1 MNKFDDLYFK
11 KAAWLCEASED
22 DDDEDK
28 VEEDETETDD
38 TAEDADVEAVE
49 EIECPD
55 CDGTG
60 EDEDG
65 EECETC
71 GGTGVIA
78 PEESEEDI
86 VADAE
91 DAISDAEDDDDD
103 DAEADPDAEPDPDE
117 EYELD
122 LADPVCPCCG
132 AHLNVISDAETDTEE
147 PATEEDVP
155 TTEVDGFEVV
165 DPSIMGPETNIYY
178 SDEDAEPV
186 EYSEDGEDDDDDVDE
201 STKVKENE
209 EQINEGLFG
218 NKFGRT
224 KHDLNEALVAEL
236 KDVPAGDRKKI
247 IYVLNDNGFEDRV
260 KEYGFKA
267 DDDLGE
273 FWFGVA
279 QVLGFVP
286 SHCEDL
292 GNGIVKIN
300 GKKCKSALD
309 AYKTIVFTSEVEG
322 ANEVDE
328 STKVNEGLFDRNK
341 TGNDLNPE
349 FVKDF
354 TNVAVDDR
362 KKIISILLESGIS
375 ERELKEAGFQEDE
388 DLGDFWNDVAYC
400 LGFQVTNGCEV
411 KNGVLVISGRKCKT
425 ALDAYKTIVHTCQVR
440 DIAES
445 TQVNECG
452 AGCCGGKKKK
462 DKKKKKK
469 DIDEVYDIVKEL
481 QLKTLIDESEADVT
495 FIYDESVDNIVDSEV
510 YSDLCEALDTLDE
523 IDYEVDDQDPSC
535 LAVWE
540 K

>member
-91 DAISDAEDDDDD
+91 DAISDAEDDDDVQ
-103 DAEADPDAEPDPDE
+103 PDPDE

-132 AHLNVISDAETDTEE
+132 AHLNVISDTETDAEE
-147 PATEEDVP
+147 TDTEEDVP
-155 TTEVDGFEVV
+155 TTEVDGFEVA

-201 STKVKENE
+201 ST
-209 EQINEGLFG
+209 Q
-218 NKFGRT
+218 
-224 KHDLNEALVAEL
+224 
-236 KDVPAGDRKKI
+236 
-247 IYVLNDNGFEDRV
+247 
-260 KEYGFKA
+260 
-267 DDDLGE
+267 
-273 FWFGVA
+273 
-279 QVLGFVP
+279 
-286 SHCEDL
+286 
-292 GNGIVKIN
+292 
-300 GKKCKSALD
+300 
-309 AYKTIVFTSEVEG
+309 
-322 ANEVDE
+322 
-328 STKVNEGLFDRNK
+328 VNEGLFNRNK

-354 TNVAVDDR
+354 TNVAVDDK

-445 TQVNECG
+445 TQVNEAKKILKNVG
-452 AGCCGGKKKK
+452 MSLEDKIENMALEYLYEVGDDFDSMLYSQIESSIIDGDMIDDFNYEFKDGNYPKGKKLKEWIT
-462 DKKKKKK
+462 DWVNAQ
-469 DIDEVYDIVKEL
+469 IDNCIDNYD
-481 QLKTLIDESEADVT
+481 TDEE
-495 FIYDESVDNIVDSEV
+495 
-510 YSDLCEALDTLDE
+510 
-523 IDYEVDDQDPSC
+523 
-535 LAVWE
+535 
-540 K
+540 

>member
-11 KAAWLCEASED
+11 KAAWLCEASEE

-91 DAISDAEDDDDD
+91 DAVADAEDDVDGDEDDVD
-103 DAEADPDAEPDPDE
+103 PEADPDE

-132 AHLNVISDAETDTEE
+132 AHLNVISDTETDAEEE
-147 PATEEDVP
+147 PTTEEDVP
-155 TTEVDGFEVV
+155 TTEVDGFEVA

-186 EYSEDGEDDDDDVDE
+186 EYEEEDEDDDDDVDE
-201 STKVKENE
+201 STK
-209 EQINEGLFG
+209 
-218 NKFGRT
+218 
-224 KHDLNEALVAEL
+224 
-236 KDVPAGDRKKI
+236 
-247 IYVLNDNGFEDRV
+247 
-260 KEYGFKA
+260 
-267 DDDLGE
+267 
-273 FWFGVA
+273 
-279 QVLGFVP
+279 
-286 SHCEDL
+286 
-292 GNGIVKIN
+292 
-300 GKKCKSALD
+300 
-309 AYKTIVFTSEVEG
+309 
-322 ANEVDE
+322 
-328 STKVNEGLFDRNK
+328 
-341 TGNDLNPE
+341 
-349 FVKDF
+349 
-354 TNVAVDDR
+354 
-362 KKIISILLESGIS
+362 
-375 ERELKEAGFQEDE
+375 
-388 DLGDFWNDVAYC
+388 
-400 LGFQVTNGCEV
+400 
-411 KNGVLVISGRKCKT
+411 
-425 ALDAYKTIVHTCQVR
+425 
-440 DIAES
+440 
-445 TQVNECG
+445 VNECG

-469 DIDEVYDIVKEL
+469 DIDEVFDIVKEL

-535 LAVWE
+535 LSVWE

>member
-103 DAEADPDAEPDPDE
+103 AEADPDAEPDPDE

-132 AHLNVISDAETDTEE
+132 AHLNVISDTETEE
-147 PATEEDVP
+147 PDTEEDVP
-155 TTEVDGFEVV
+155 TTEVDGFEVA

-186 EYSEDGEDDDDDVDE
+186 EYEEDEEVDDDVD
-201 STKVKENE
+201 
-209 EQINEGLFG
+209 
-218 NKFGRT
+218 
-224 KHDLNEALVAEL
+224 
-236 KDVPAGDRKKI
+236 
-247 IYVLNDNGFEDRV
+247 
-260 KEYGFKA
+260 
-267 DDDLGE
+267 
-273 FWFGVA
+273 
-279 QVLGFVP
+279 
-286 SHCEDL
+286 
-292 GNGIVKIN
+292 
-300 GKKCKSALD
+300 
-309 AYKTIVFTSEVEG
+309 
-322 ANEVDE
+322 
-328 STKVNEGLFDRNK
+328 
-341 TGNDLNPE
+341 
-349 FVKDF
+349 
-354 TNVAVDDR
+354 
-362 KKIISILLESGIS
+362 
-375 ERELKEAGFQEDE
+375 
-388 DLGDFWNDVAYC
+388 
-400 LGFQVTNGCEV
+400 
-411 KNGVLVISGRKCKT
+411 
-425 ALDAYKTIVHTCQVR
+425 
-440 DIAES
+440 ES

-452 AGCCGGKKKK
+452 AGCCGGKKK

-495 FIYDESVDNIVDSEV
+495 FIYDESVDNIVDSKA

>member
-91 DAISDAEDDDDD
+91 DAISDAEDDDDV
-103 DAEADPDAEPDPDE
+103 EADQDAEPDPDE

-155 TTEVDGFEVV
+155 TTEVDGFEVA

-186 EYSEDGEDDDDDVDE
+186 EYSEDGEDDDDD
-201 STKVKENE
+201 
-209 EQINEGLFG
+209 
-218 NKFGRT
+218 
-224 KHDLNEALVAEL
+224 
-236 KDVPAGDRKKI
+236 
-247 IYVLNDNGFEDRV
+247 
-260 KEYGFKA
+260 
-267 DDDLGE
+267 
-273 FWFGVA
+273 
-279 QVLGFVP
+279 
-286 SHCEDL
+286 
-292 GNGIVKIN
+292 
-300 GKKCKSALD
+300 
-309 AYKTIVFTSEVEG
+309 
-322 ANEVDE
+322 VDE

-425 ALDAYKTIVHTCQVR
+425 ALDAYKTIVHTCHVR

-462 DKKKKKK
+462 DKKKKK
-469 DIDEVYDIVKEL
+469 DIDEVYDIVNEL

-495 FIYDESVDNIVDSEV
+495 FIYDESVDNIVDSEA

>member
-91 DAISDAEDDDDD
+91 DAISDAEDDDDV
-103 DAEADPDAEPDPDE
+103 EADPDAEPDPDE

-132 AHLNVISDAETDTEE
+132 AHLNVISDTETEE

-155 TTEVDGFEVV
+155 TTEVDGFEVA

-186 EYSEDGEDDDDDVDE
+186 EYEEDGEEDDDDVDE
-201 STKVKENE
+201 ST
-209 EQINEGLFG
+209 Q
-218 NKFGRT
+218 
-224 KHDLNEALVAEL
+224 
-236 KDVPAGDRKKI
+236 
-247 IYVLNDNGFEDRV
+247 
-260 KEYGFKA
+260 
-267 DDDLGE
+267 
-273 FWFGVA
+273 
-279 QVLGFVP
+279 
-286 SHCEDL
+286 
-292 GNGIVKIN
+292 
-300 GKKCKSALD
+300 
-309 AYKTIVFTSEVEG
+309 
-322 ANEVDE
+322 
-328 STKVNEGLFDRNK
+328 VNEGLFDRNK

-452 AGCCGGKKKK
+452 AGCCGGKKK
-462 DKKKKKK
+462 DKKKKK

>member
-103 DAEADPDAEPDPDE
+103 VEADQDAEPDPDE

-132 AHLNVISDAETDTEE
+132 AHLNVISDTETDAEE

-155 TTEVDGFEVV
+155 TTEVDGFEVA

-186 EYSEDGEDDDDDVDE
+186 EYSEEDGEDDDDD
-201 STKVKENE
+201 
-209 EQINEGLFG
+209 
-218 NKFGRT
+218 
-224 KHDLNEALVAEL
+224 
-236 KDVPAGDRKKI
+236 
-247 IYVLNDNGFEDRV
+247 
-260 KEYGFKA
+260 
-267 DDDLGE
+267 DDD
-273 FWFGVA
+273 
-279 QVLGFVP
+279 
-286 SHCEDL
+286 
-292 GNGIVKIN
+292 
-300 GKKCKSALD
+300 
-309 AYKTIVFTSEVEG
+309 
-322 ANEVDE
+322 VDE

-462 DKKKKKK
+462 DKKKKK
-469 DIDEVYDIVKEL
+469 DIDEVYDIVNEL

>member
-103 DAEADPDAEPDPDE
+103 VEADPDAEPDPDE

-132 AHLNVISDAETDTEE
+132 AHLNVISDTETDAEE
-147 PATEEDVP
+147 TAADEDVP
-155 TTEVDGFEVV
+155 TTEVDGFEVA

-178 SDEDAEPV
+178 SDEDTEPV
-186 EYSEDGEDDDDDVDE
+186 EYSEDGEDIDDDD
-201 STKVKENE
+201 
-209 EQINEGLFG
+209 
-218 NKFGRT
+218 
-224 KHDLNEALVAEL
+224 
-236 KDVPAGDRKKI
+236 
-247 IYVLNDNGFEDRV
+247 
-260 KEYGFKA
+260 
-267 DDDLGE
+267 DD
-273 FWFGVA
+273 
-279 QVLGFVP
+279 
-286 SHCEDL
+286 
-292 GNGIVKIN
+292 
-300 GKKCKSALD
+300 
-309 AYKTIVFTSEVEG
+309 
-322 ANEVDE
+322 VDE

-375 ERELKEAGFQEDE
+375 ERELKKAGFQEDE

-469 DIDEVYDIVKEL
+469 DIDEVYDIVNEL

>member
-103 DAEADPDAEPDPDE
+103 VEADPDAEPDPDE

-178 SDEDAEPV
+178 SDEDTEPV
-186 EYSEDGEDDDDDVDE
+186 EYSEDGEDVDDD
-201 STKVKENE
+201 
-209 EQINEGLFG
+209 
-218 NKFGRT
+218 
-224 KHDLNEALVAEL
+224 
-236 KDVPAGDRKKI
+236 
-247 IYVLNDNGFEDRV
+247 
-260 KEYGFKA
+260 
-267 DDDLGE
+267 
-273 FWFGVA
+273 
-279 QVLGFVP
+279 
-286 SHCEDL
+286 
-292 GNGIVKIN
+292 
-300 GKKCKSALD
+300 
-309 AYKTIVFTSEVEG
+309 
-322 ANEVDE
+322 VDE

-375 ERELKEAGFQEDE
+375 KRELKEAGFQEDE

-452 AGCCGGKKKK
+452 AGCCGGKKK
-462 DKKKKKK
+462 DKKKKK

>member
-22 DDDEDK
+22 DDEDK
-28 VEEDETETDD
+28 VEEDETEIDD

-103 DAEADPDAEPDPDE
+103 DAEADPDVEPDPDE

-132 AHLNVISDAETDTEE
+132 AHLNVISDTETDAEE
-147 PATEEDVP
+147 PDAEEDVP
-155 TTEVDGFEVV
+155 TTEVDGFEVA

-186 EYSEDGEDDDDDVDE
+186 EYEDDEDDYDDVDE
-201 STKVKENE
+201 STK
-209 EQINEGLFG
+209 
-218 NKFGRT
+218 
-224 KHDLNEALVAEL
+224 
-236 KDVPAGDRKKI
+236 
-247 IYVLNDNGFEDRV
+247 
-260 KEYGFKA
+260 
-267 DDDLGE
+267 
-273 FWFGVA
+273 
-279 QVLGFVP
+279 
-286 SHCEDL
+286 
-292 GNGIVKIN
+292 
-300 GKKCKSALD
+300 
-309 AYKTIVFTSEVEG
+309 
-322 ANEVDE
+322 
-328 STKVNEGLFDRNK
+328 
-341 TGNDLNPE
+341 
-349 FVKDF
+349 
-354 TNVAVDDR
+354 
-362 KKIISILLESGIS
+362 
-375 ERELKEAGFQEDE
+375 
-388 DLGDFWNDVAYC
+388 
-400 LGFQVTNGCEV
+400 
-411 KNGVLVISGRKCKT
+411 
-425 ALDAYKTIVHTCQVR
+425 
-440 DIAES
+440 
-445 TQVNECG
+445 VNECG

-469 DIDEVYDIVKEL
+469 DIDEVFDIVKEL

-495 FIYDESVDNIVDSEV
+495 FIYDESVDNIVDSEA

>member
-91 DAISDAEDDDDD
+91 DAISDAEDDDD
-103 DAEADPDAEPDPDE
+103 AEADPDVEPDPDE

-132 AHLNVISDAETDTEE
+132 AHLNVISDTETDTEE

-155 TTEVDGFEVV
+155 TTEVDGFEVA

-186 EYSEDGEDDDDDVDE
+186 EYSEDSEEDDDDVDE
-201 STKVKENE
+201 ST
-209 EQINEGLFG
+209 Q
-218 NKFGRT
+218 
-224 KHDLNEALVAEL
+224 
-236 KDVPAGDRKKI
+236 
-247 IYVLNDNGFEDRV
+247 
-260 KEYGFKA
+260 
-267 DDDLGE
+267 
-273 FWFGVA
+273 
-279 QVLGFVP
+279 
-286 SHCEDL
+286 
-292 GNGIVKIN
+292 
-300 GKKCKSALD
+300 
-309 AYKTIVFTSEVEG
+309 
-322 ANEVDE
+322 
-328 STKVNEGLFDRNK
+328 VNEGLFDRNK

-445 TQVNECG
+445 TQVNKCG
-452 AGCCGGKKKK
+452 AGCCGGKKK

-469 DIDEVYDIVKEL
+469 DIDEVYDIVNEL

>member
-103 DAEADPDAEPDPDE
+103 AEADPDAEPDPDE

-132 AHLNVISDAETDTEE
+132 AHLNVISDTETEE
-147 PATEEDVP
+147 PDAEEDVP
-155 TTEVDGFEVV
+155 TTEVDGFEVA

-186 EYSEDGEDDDDDVDE
+186 EYDEDGEEDDDDVD
-201 STKVKENE
+201 
-209 EQINEGLFG
+209 
-218 NKFGRT
+218 
-224 KHDLNEALVAEL
+224 
-236 KDVPAGDRKKI
+236 
-247 IYVLNDNGFEDRV
+247 
-260 KEYGFKA
+260 
-267 DDDLGE
+267 
-273 FWFGVA
+273 
-279 QVLGFVP
+279 
-286 SHCEDL
+286 
-292 GNGIVKIN
+292 
-300 GKKCKSALD
+300 
-309 AYKTIVFTSEVEG
+309 
-322 ANEVDE
+322 
-328 STKVNEGLFDRNK
+328 
-341 TGNDLNPE
+341 
-349 FVKDF
+349 
-354 TNVAVDDR
+354 
-362 KKIISILLESGIS
+362 
-375 ERELKEAGFQEDE
+375 
-388 DLGDFWNDVAYC
+388 
-400 LGFQVTNGCEV
+400 
-411 KNGVLVISGRKCKT
+411 
-425 ALDAYKTIVHTCQVR
+425 
-440 DIAES
+440 ES

-452 AGCCGGKKKK
+452 AGCCGGKKK
-462 DKKKKKK
+462 DKKKKK

-495 FIYDESVDNIVDSEV
+495 FIYDESVDNIVDSKA

>member
-91 DAISDAEDDDDD
+91 DAVADAEDDAEGDEDD

-132 AHLNVISDAETDTEE
+132 AHLNVISDTETDTEE
-147 PATEEDVP
+147 PAAEEDVP
-155 TTEVDGFEVV
+155 TTEVDGFEVA

-186 EYSEDGEDDDDDVDE
+186 EYEEDGEDDDDD
-201 STKVKENE
+201 
-209 EQINEGLFG
+209 
-218 NKFGRT
+218 
-224 KHDLNEALVAEL
+224 
-236 KDVPAGDRKKI
+236 
-247 IYVLNDNGFEDRV
+247 
-260 KEYGFKA
+260 
-267 DDDLGE
+267 
-273 FWFGVA
+273 
-279 QVLGFVP
+279 
-286 SHCEDL
+286 
-292 GNGIVKIN
+292 
-300 GKKCKSALD
+300 
-309 AYKTIVFTSEVEG
+309 
-322 ANEVDE
+322 VDE

-375 ERELKEAGFQEDE
+375 ERELKEAGFQQDE

-469 DIDEVYDIVKEL
+469 DIDEVYDIVNEL

>member
-103 DAEADPDAEPDPDE
+103 AEADPDAEPDPDE

-132 AHLNVISDAETDTEE
+132 AHLNVISDTETEE
-147 PATEEDVP
+147 PDAEEDVP
-155 TTEVDGFEVV
+155 TTEVDGFEVA

-186 EYSEDGEDDDDDVDE
+186 EYSEDGEDDDDD
-201 STKVKENE
+201 
-209 EQINEGLFG
+209 
-218 NKFGRT
+218 
-224 KHDLNEALVAEL
+224 
-236 KDVPAGDRKKI
+236 
-247 IYVLNDNGFEDRV
+247 
-260 KEYGFKA
+260 
-267 DDDLGE
+267 
-273 FWFGVA
+273 
-279 QVLGFVP
+279 
-286 SHCEDL
+286 
-292 GNGIVKIN
+292 
-300 GKKCKSALD
+300 
-309 AYKTIVFTSEVEG
+309 
-322 ANEVDE
+322 VDE

-469 DIDEVYDIVKEL
+469 DIDEVYDIVNEL

>member
-103 DAEADPDAEPDPDE
+103 AEADPDAEPDPDE

-132 AHLNVISDAETDTEE
+132 AHLNVISDTETEE
-147 PATEEDVP
+147 PDAEEDVP
-155 TTEVDGFEVV
+155 TTEVDGFEVA

-186 EYSEDGEDDDDDVDE
+186 EYEEDGEEDDDDVDE
-201 STKVKENE
+201 STKV
-209 EQINEGLFG
+209 
-218 NKFGRT
+218 
-224 KHDLNEALVAEL
+224 
-236 KDVPAGDRKKI
+236 
-247 IYVLNDNGFEDRV
+247 
-260 KEYGFKA
+260 
-267 DDDLGE
+267 
-273 FWFGVA
+273 
-279 QVLGFVP
+279 
-286 SHCEDL
+286 
-292 GNGIVKIN
+292 
-300 GKKCKSALD
+300 
-309 AYKTIVFTSEVEG
+309 
-322 ANEVDE
+322 
-328 STKVNEGLFDRNK
+328 
-341 TGNDLNPE
+341 
-349 FVKDF
+349 
-354 TNVAVDDR
+354 
-362 KKIISILLESGIS
+362 
-375 ERELKEAGFQEDE
+375 
-388 DLGDFWNDVAYC
+388 
-400 LGFQVTNGCEV
+400 
-411 KNGVLVISGRKCKT
+411 
-425 ALDAYKTIVHTCQVR
+425 
-440 DIAES
+440 
-445 TQVNECG
+445 NECG
-452 AGCCGGKKKK
+452 AGYCGGKKKK

-495 FIYDESVDNIVDSEV
+495 FIYDESVDNIVDSEA

>member
-91 DAISDAEDDDDD
+91 DAVADAEDDAEGDEDD

-132 AHLNVISDAETDTEE
+132 AHLNVISDTETDAEE
-147 PATEEDVP
+147 TATEEDVP
-155 TTEVDGFEVV
+155 TTEVDGFEVA

-186 EYSEDGEDDDDDVDE
+186 EYEEDGEDDDDD
-201 STKVKENE
+201 
-209 EQINEGLFG
+209 
-218 NKFGRT
+218 
-224 KHDLNEALVAEL
+224 
-236 KDVPAGDRKKI
+236 
-247 IYVLNDNGFEDRV
+247 
-260 KEYGFKA
+260 
-267 DDDLGE
+267 
-273 FWFGVA
+273 
-279 QVLGFVP
+279 
-286 SHCEDL
+286 
-292 GNGIVKIN
+292 
-300 GKKCKSALD
+300 
-309 AYKTIVFTSEVEG
+309 
-322 ANEVDE
+322 VDE

-375 ERELKEAGFQEDE
+375 ERELKEAGFQQDE

-469 DIDEVYDIVKEL
+469 DIDEVYDIVNEL

-510 YSDLCEALDTLDE
+510 YSDLCLSL
-523 IDYEVDDQDPSC
+523 IHI
-535 LAVWE
+535 
-540 K
+540 

>member
-103 DAEADPDAEPDPDE
+103 VEADPDAEPDPDE

-132 AHLNVISDAETDTEE
+132 AHLNVISDTETEE
-147 PATEEDVP
+147 PDAEEDVP
-155 TTEVDGFEVV
+155 TTEVDGFEVA

-186 EYSEDGEDDDDDVDE
+186 EYSEDGEDVDDDD
-201 STKVKENE
+201 
-209 EQINEGLFG
+209 
-218 NKFGRT
+218 
-224 KHDLNEALVAEL
+224 
-236 KDVPAGDRKKI
+236 
-247 IYVLNDNGFEDRV
+247 
-260 KEYGFKA
+260 
-267 DDDLGE
+267 DD
-273 FWFGVA
+273 
-279 QVLGFVP
+279 
-286 SHCEDL
+286 
-292 GNGIVKIN
+292 
-300 GKKCKSALD
+300 
-309 AYKTIVFTSEVEG
+309 
-322 ANEVDE
+322 VDE

-375 ERELKEAGFQEDE
+375 ERELKKAGFQEDE

>member
-103 DAEADPDAEPDPDE
+103 AEADTDAEPDPDE

-132 AHLNVISDAETDTEE
+132 AHLNVISDTETDTEE
-147 PATEEDVP
+147 TATEEDVP
-155 TTEVDGFEVV
+155 TTEVDGFEVA
-165 DPSIMGPETNIYY
+165 DPTIMGPETNIYY

-186 EYSEDGEDDDDDVDE
+186 EYSEDGEDDDDD
-201 STKVKENE
+201 
-209 EQINEGLFG
+209 
-218 NKFGRT
+218 
-224 KHDLNEALVAEL
+224 
-236 KDVPAGDRKKI
+236 
-247 IYVLNDNGFEDRV
+247 
-260 KEYGFKA
+260 
-267 DDDLGE
+267 
-273 FWFGVA
+273 
-279 QVLGFVP
+279 
-286 SHCEDL
+286 
-292 GNGIVKIN
+292 
-300 GKKCKSALD
+300 
-309 AYKTIVFTSEVEG
+309 
-322 ANEVDE
+322 VDE

-375 ERELKEAGFQEDE
+375 ERELKKAGFQEDE

-462 DKKKKKK
+462 DKKKKK
-469 DIDEVYDIVKEL
+469 DIDEVYDIVNEL

>member
-86 VADAE
+86 VADTE

-103 DAEADPDAEPDPDE
+103 AEADPDVEPDPDE

-132 AHLNVISDAETDTEE
+132 AHLNVISDTETDTEE
-147 PATEEDVP
+147 TATEEDVP
-155 TTEVDGFEVV
+155 TTEVDGFEVA
-165 DPSIMGPETNIYY
+165 DPTIMGPETNIYY

-186 EYSEDGEDDDDDVDE
+186 EYSEDEDDDDDVDE
-201 STKVKENE
+201 STKV
-209 EQINEGLFG
+209 
-218 NKFGRT
+218 
-224 KHDLNEALVAEL
+224 
-236 KDVPAGDRKKI
+236 
-247 IYVLNDNGFEDRV
+247 
-260 KEYGFKA
+260 
-267 DDDLGE
+267 
-273 FWFGVA
+273 
-279 QVLGFVP
+279 
-286 SHCEDL
+286 
-292 GNGIVKIN
+292 
-300 GKKCKSALD
+300 
-309 AYKTIVFTSEVEG
+309 
-322 ANEVDE
+322 
-328 STKVNEGLFDRNK
+328 
-341 TGNDLNPE
+341 
-349 FVKDF
+349 
-354 TNVAVDDR
+354 
-362 KKIISILLESGIS
+362 
-375 ERELKEAGFQEDE
+375 
-388 DLGDFWNDVAYC
+388 
-400 LGFQVTNGCEV
+400 
-411 KNGVLVISGRKCKT
+411 
-425 ALDAYKTIVHTCQVR
+425 
-440 DIAES
+440 
-445 TQVNECG
+445 NECG
-452 AGCCGGKKKK
+452 AGCCSGKKKK

-469 DIDEVYDIVKEL
+469 DIDEVFDIVKEL

>member
-91 DAISDAEDDDDD
+91 DAISDAEDDDD
-103 DAEADPDAEPDPDE
+103 AEADPDVEPDPDE

-132 AHLNVISDAETDTEE
+132 AHLNVISDTETDTEE

-155 TTEVDGFEVV
+155 TTEVDGFEVA

-186 EYSEDGEDDDDDVDE
+186 EYEEDEDDDDDVDE
-201 STKVKENE
+201 STKVNKAKKIVKHTGYRA
-209 EQINEGLFG
+209 INEREI
-218 NKFGRT
+218 N
-224 KHDLNEALVAEL
+224 LNNLVKDIFELLTAYDIEASDNEV
-236 KDVPAGDRKKI
+236 KKL
-247 IYVLNDNGFEDRV
+247 VLNYIDSGRDVEHASAEDVIELDLDNEPDSVLKYNGGIHYWI
-260 KEYGFKA
+260 KEGRYNN
-267 DDDLGE
+267 D
-273 FWFGVA
+273 
-279 QVLGFVP
+279 
-286 SHCEDL
+286 
-292 GNGIVKIN
+292 
-300 GKKCKSALD
+300 
-309 AYKTIVFTSEVEG
+309 
-322 ANEVDE
+322 VDE
-328 STKVNEGLFDRNK
+328 STK
-341 TGNDLNPE
+341 
-349 FVKDF
+349 
-354 TNVAVDDR
+354 
-362 KKIISILLESGIS
+362 
-375 ERELKEAGFQEDE
+375 
-388 DLGDFWNDVAYC
+388 
-400 LGFQVTNGCEV
+400 
-411 KNGVLVISGRKCKT
+411 
-425 ALDAYKTIVHTCQVR
+425 
-440 DIAES
+440 
-445 TQVNECG
+445 VNECG

-469 DIDEVYDIVKEL
+469 DIDEVFDIVKEL

-495 FIYDESVDNIVDSEV
+495 FIYDESVDNIVDSEA

>member
-103 DAEADPDAEPDPDE
+103 VEADPDAEPDPDE

-132 AHLNVISDAETDTEE
+132 AHLNVISDTETEE
-147 PATEEDVP
+147 PDAEEDVP
-155 TTEVDGFEVV
+155 TTEVDGFEVA

-178 SDEDAEPV
+178 SDEDTEPV
-186 EYSEDGEDDDDDVDE
+186 EYSEDGEDVDDDD
-201 STKVKENE
+201 
-209 EQINEGLFG
+209 
-218 NKFGRT
+218 
-224 KHDLNEALVAEL
+224 
-236 KDVPAGDRKKI
+236 
-247 IYVLNDNGFEDRV
+247 
-260 KEYGFKA
+260 
-267 DDDLGE
+267 DD
-273 FWFGVA
+273 
-279 QVLGFVP
+279 
-286 SHCEDL
+286 
-292 GNGIVKIN
+292 
-300 GKKCKSALD
+300 
-309 AYKTIVFTSEVEG
+309 
-322 ANEVDE
+322 VDE

-375 ERELKEAGFQEDE
+375 ERELKKAGFQEDE

-469 DIDEVYDIVKEL
+469 DIDEVYDIVNEL

>member
-91 DAISDAEDDDDD
+91 DAISDAEDDDDT
-103 DAEADPDAEPDPDE
+103 EPDPDE
-117 EYELD
+117 DYELD

-132 AHLNVISDAETDTEE
+132 AHLNVISDTETDAEETDT
-147 PATEEDVP
+147 EDVP
-155 TTEVDGFEVV
+155 TTEVDGFEVA

-186 EYSEDGEDDDDDVDE
+186 EYSEDGEDDDDD
-201 STKVKENE
+201 
-209 EQINEGLFG
+209 
-218 NKFGRT
+218 
-224 KHDLNEALVAEL
+224 
-236 KDVPAGDRKKI
+236 
-247 IYVLNDNGFEDRV
+247 
-260 KEYGFKA
+260 
-267 DDDLGE
+267 
-273 FWFGVA
+273 
-279 QVLGFVP
+279 
-286 SHCEDL
+286 
-292 GNGIVKIN
+292 
-300 GKKCKSALD
+300 
-309 AYKTIVFTSEVEG
+309 
-322 ANEVDE
+322 VDE

-452 AGCCGGKKKK
+452 AGCCSGKKKK
-462 DKKKKKK
+462 DKKKKK
-469 DIDEVYDIVKEL
+469 DIDEVYDIVNEL

>member
-103 DAEADPDAEPDPDE
+103 AEADPDVEPDPDE

-132 AHLNVISDAETDTEE
+132 AHLNVISDTETDIEE

-155 TTEVDGFEVV
+155 TTEVDGFEVA

-186 EYSEDGEDDDDDVDE
+186 EYEEDEDDDDDVD
-201 STKVKENE
+201 
-209 EQINEGLFG
+209 
-218 NKFGRT
+218 
-224 KHDLNEALVAEL
+224 
-236 KDVPAGDRKKI
+236 
-247 IYVLNDNGFEDRV
+247 
-260 KEYGFKA
+260 
-267 DDDLGE
+267 
-273 FWFGVA
+273 
-279 QVLGFVP
+279 
-286 SHCEDL
+286 
-292 GNGIVKIN
+292 
-300 GKKCKSALD
+300 
-309 AYKTIVFTSEVEG
+309 
-322 ANEVDE
+322 
-328 STKVNEGLFDRNK
+328 
-341 TGNDLNPE
+341 
-349 FVKDF
+349 
-354 TNVAVDDR
+354 
-362 KKIISILLESGIS
+362 
-375 ERELKEAGFQEDE
+375 
-388 DLGDFWNDVAYC
+388 
-400 LGFQVTNGCEV
+400 
-411 KNGVLVISGRKCKT
+411 
-425 ALDAYKTIVHTCQVR
+425 
-440 DIAES
+440 ES

-462 DKKKKKK
+462 NKKKKKK
-469 DIDEVYDIVKEL
+469 DIDEVFDIVKEL

-495 FIYDESVDNIVDSEV
+495 FIYDESIDNIVDSEA

>member
-103 DAEADPDAEPDPDE
+103 IEPDPDAEPDPDE

-132 AHLNVISDAETDTEE
+132 AHLNVISDTETEE
-147 PATEEDVP
+147 TATEENVP
-155 TTEVDGFEVV
+155 TTEVDGFEVA

-186 EYSEDGEDDDDDVDE
+186 EYEEDGEEDDDDVD
-201 STKVKENE
+201 
-209 EQINEGLFG
+209 
-218 NKFGRT
+218 
-224 KHDLNEALVAEL
+224 
-236 KDVPAGDRKKI
+236 
-247 IYVLNDNGFEDRV
+247 
-260 KEYGFKA
+260 
-267 DDDLGE
+267 
-273 FWFGVA
+273 
-279 QVLGFVP
+279 
-286 SHCEDL
+286 
-292 GNGIVKIN
+292 
-300 GKKCKSALD
+300 
-309 AYKTIVFTSEVEG
+309 
-322 ANEVDE
+322 
-328 STKVNEGLFDRNK
+328 
-341 TGNDLNPE
+341 
-349 FVKDF
+349 
-354 TNVAVDDR
+354 
-362 KKIISILLESGIS
+362 
-375 ERELKEAGFQEDE
+375 
-388 DLGDFWNDVAYC
+388 
-400 LGFQVTNGCEV
+400 
-411 KNGVLVISGRKCKT
+411 
-425 ALDAYKTIVHTCQVR
+425 
-440 DIAES
+440 ES

-452 AGCCGGKKKK
+452 AGCYGGKKK

>member
-91 DAISDAEDDDDD
+91 DAISDAEDDDDT
-103 DAEADPDAEPDPDE
+103 EPDPDE

-132 AHLNVISDAETDTEE
+132 AHLNVISDTETDAEE
-147 PATEEDVP
+147 TATEEDVP
-155 TTEVDGFEVV
+155 TTEVDGFEVA

-178 SDEDAEPV
+178 SDEDTEPV
-186 EYSEDGEDDDDDVDE
+186 EYSEDGEDDDDD
-201 STKVKENE
+201 
-209 EQINEGLFG
+209 
-218 NKFGRT
+218 
-224 KHDLNEALVAEL
+224 
-236 KDVPAGDRKKI
+236 
-247 IYVLNDNGFEDRV
+247 
-260 KEYGFKA
+260 
-267 DDDLGE
+267 
-273 FWFGVA
+273 
-279 QVLGFVP
+279 
-286 SHCEDL
+286 
-292 GNGIVKIN
+292 
-300 GKKCKSALD
+300 
-309 AYKTIVFTSEVEG
+309 
-322 ANEVDE
+322 VDE

-375 ERELKEAGFQEDE
+375 ERELKKAGFQEDE

-452 AGCCGGKKKK
+452 AGCCSGKKKK

-469 DIDEVYDIVKEL
+469 DIDEVYDIVNEL

>member
-103 DAEADPDAEPDPDE
+103 VEADPDAEPDPDE

-132 AHLNVISDAETDTEE
+132 AHLNVISDTETDAEE
-147 PATEEDVP
+147 TATEEDVP
-155 TTEVDGFEVV
+155 TTEVDGFEVA

-186 EYSEDGEDDDDDVDE
+186 EYDEDGEEDDNDVDE
-201 STKVKENE
+201 ST
-209 EQINEGLFG
+209 Q
-218 NKFGRT
+218 
-224 KHDLNEALVAEL
+224 
-236 KDVPAGDRKKI
+236 
-247 IYVLNDNGFEDRV
+247 
-260 KEYGFKA
+260 
-267 DDDLGE
+267 
-273 FWFGVA
+273 
-279 QVLGFVP
+279 
-286 SHCEDL
+286 
-292 GNGIVKIN
+292 
-300 GKKCKSALD
+300 
-309 AYKTIVFTSEVEG
+309 
-322 ANEVDE
+322 
-328 STKVNEGLFDRNK
+328 VNEGLFDRNK

-375 ERELKEAGFQEDE
+375 ERELKKAGFQEDE

-469 DIDEVYDIVKEL
+469 DIDEVYDIVNEL

>member
-91 DAISDAEDDDDD
+91 DAISDAEDDDD
-103 DAEADPDAEPDPDE
+103 AEADPDVEPDPDE

-132 AHLNVISDAETDTEE
+132 AHLNVISDTETDTEE
-147 PATEEDVP
+147 TATEEDVP
-155 TTEVDGFEVV
+155 TTEVDGFEVA

-186 EYSEDGEDDDDDVDE
+186 EYEEDEDDDDD
-201 STKVKENE
+201 
-209 EQINEGLFG
+209 
-218 NKFGRT
+218 
-224 KHDLNEALVAEL
+224 
-236 KDVPAGDRKKI
+236 
-247 IYVLNDNGFEDRV
+247 
-260 KEYGFKA
+260 
-267 DDDLGE
+267 
-273 FWFGVA
+273 
-279 QVLGFVP
+279 
-286 SHCEDL
+286 
-292 GNGIVKIN
+292 
-300 GKKCKSALD
+300 
-309 AYKTIVFTSEVEG
+309 
-322 ANEVDE
+322 VDE

-375 ERELKEAGFQEDE
+375 ERELKKAGFQEDE

-462 DKKKKKK
+462 DKKKKK
-469 DIDEVYDIVKEL
+469 DIDEVYDIVNEL

>member
-91 DAISDAEDDDDD
+91 DAISDAEDDDN

-132 AHLNVISDAETDTEE
+132 AHLNVISDTETEE

-155 TTEVDGFEVV
+155 TTEVDGFEVA

-186 EYSEDGEDDDDDVDE
+186 EYDEDGEEDDDDVDE
-201 STKVKENE
+201 STQV
-209 EQINEGLFG
+209 
-218 NKFGRT
+218 
-224 KHDLNEALVAEL
+224 NEAKRIMKNNGYRVLKEKEVNLDNLVKNIFEL
-236 KDVPAGDRKKI
+236 LTTYDIEASDNEVKKL
-247 IYVLNDNGFEDRV
+247 VLNYIDSGRDVEHASAEDVIELDLDNEPDSVLKYNGGIHFWI
-260 KEYGFKA
+260 KEGRY
-267 DDDLGE
+267 
-273 FWFGVA
+273 
-279 QVLGFVP
+279 
-286 SHCEDL
+286 
-292 GNGIVKIN
+292 
-300 GKKCKSALD
+300 
-309 AYKTIVFTSEVEG
+309 
-322 ANEVDE
+322 NEYFDE
-328 STKVNEGLFDRNK
+328 STK
-341 TGNDLNPE
+341 
-349 FVKDF
+349 
-354 TNVAVDDR
+354 
-362 KKIISILLESGIS
+362 
-375 ERELKEAGFQEDE
+375 
-388 DLGDFWNDVAYC
+388 
-400 LGFQVTNGCEV
+400 
-411 KNGVLVISGRKCKT
+411 
-425 ALDAYKTIVHTCQVR
+425 
-440 DIAES
+440 
-445 TQVNECG
+445 VNECG
-452 AGCCGGKKKK
+452 AGCCGGKKK

-495 FIYDESVDNIVDSEV
+495 FIYDESVDNIVDSKA

>member
-91 DAISDAEDDDDD
+91 DAISDAEDDND
-103 DAEADPDAEPDPDE
+103 DAEADPDVEPDPDE

-132 AHLNVISDAETDTEE
+132 AHLNVISDTETDAEE
-147 PATEEDVP
+147 TAADEDVP
-155 TTEVDGFEVV
+155 TTEVDGFEVA

-178 SDEDAEPV
+178 SDEDTEPV
-186 EYSEDGEDDDDDVDE
+186 EYSEDGEDVDDDD
-201 STKVKENE
+201 
-209 EQINEGLFG
+209 
-218 NKFGRT
+218 
-224 KHDLNEALVAEL
+224 
-236 KDVPAGDRKKI
+236 
-247 IYVLNDNGFEDRV
+247 ND
-260 KEYGFKA
+260 
-267 DDDLGE
+267 
-273 FWFGVA
+273 
-279 QVLGFVP
+279 
-286 SHCEDL
+286 
-292 GNGIVKIN
+292 
-300 GKKCKSALD
+300 
-309 AYKTIVFTSEVEG
+309 
-322 ANEVDE
+322 VDE

-469 DIDEVYDIVKEL
+469 DIDEVYDIVNEL

>member
-103 DAEADPDAEPDPDE
+103 DAEADPDVEPDPDE

-132 AHLNVISDAETDTEE
+132 AHLNVISDAETDAEE

-155 TTEVDGFEVV
+155 TTEVDGFEVA
-165 DPSIMGPETNIYY
+165 DPTIMGPETNIYY

-186 EYSEDGEDDDDDVDE
+186 EYEEDGEDDDDDVDE
-201 STKVKENE
+201 STK
-209 EQINEGLFG
+209 
-218 NKFGRT
+218 
-224 KHDLNEALVAEL
+224 
-236 KDVPAGDRKKI
+236 
-247 IYVLNDNGFEDRV
+247 
-260 KEYGFKA
+260 
-267 DDDLGE
+267 
-273 FWFGVA
+273 
-279 QVLGFVP
+279 
-286 SHCEDL
+286 
-292 GNGIVKIN
+292 
-300 GKKCKSALD
+300 
-309 AYKTIVFTSEVEG
+309 
-322 ANEVDE
+322 
-328 STKVNEGLFDRNK
+328 
-341 TGNDLNPE
+341 
-349 FVKDF
+349 
-354 TNVAVDDR
+354 
-362 KKIISILLESGIS
+362 
-375 ERELKEAGFQEDE
+375 
-388 DLGDFWNDVAYC
+388 
-400 LGFQVTNGCEV
+400 
-411 KNGVLVISGRKCKT
+411 
-425 ALDAYKTIVHTCQVR
+425 
-440 DIAES
+440 
-445 TQVNECG
+445 VNECG

-462 DKKKKKK
+462 DKKKKK
-469 DIDEVYDIVKEL
+469 DIDEVYDIVNKL

-495 FIYDESVDNIVDSEV
+495 FIYDESVDNIVDSEA
-510 YSDLCEALDTLDE
+510 YSDLCESLDTLDE

>member
-11 KAAWLCEASED
+11 KAAWLCEASEA

-103 DAEADPDAEPDPDE
+103 AEADPDAEPDPDE

-132 AHLNVISDAETDTEE
+132 AHLNVISDTETDAEE
-147 PATEEDVP
+147 TAADEDVP
-155 TTEVDGFEVV
+155 TTEVDGFEVA

-186 EYSEDGEDDDDDVDE
+186 EYSEDGEDDDDD
-201 STKVKENE
+201 
-209 EQINEGLFG
+209 
-218 NKFGRT
+218 
-224 KHDLNEALVAEL
+224 
-236 KDVPAGDRKKI
+236 
-247 IYVLNDNGFEDRV
+247 
-260 KEYGFKA
+260 
-267 DDDLGE
+267 
-273 FWFGVA
+273 
-279 QVLGFVP
+279 
-286 SHCEDL
+286 
-292 GNGIVKIN
+292 
-300 GKKCKSALD
+300 
-309 AYKTIVFTSEVEG
+309 
-322 ANEVDE
+322 VDE

-375 ERELKEAGFQEDE
+375 ERELKKAGFQEDE

-445 TQVNECG
+445 TQVNEAKQIMKH
-452 AGCCGGKKKK
+452 AG
-462 DKKKKKK
+462 
-469 DIDEVYDIVKEL
+469 YTLLKEGNMSIE
-481 QLKTLIDESEADVT
+481 KITDM
-495 FIYDESVDNIVDSEV
+495 
-510 YSDLCEALDTLDE
+510 ALEYLDE
-523 IDYEVDDQDPSC
+523 QDLETNLYSQVESSILDGDMESDFQMEFNDDFPFGNELKDWVTSWVDAQIDNCRDDYDTDDF
-535 LAVWE
+535 
-540 K
+540 

>member
-103 DAEADPDAEPDPDE
+103 VETDPDAEPDPDE

-132 AHLNVISDAETDTEE
+132 AHLNVISDTETDTEE

-155 TTEVDGFEVV
+155 TTEVDGFEVA

-186 EYSEDGEDDDDDVDE
+186 EYSEDGEDDDDD
-201 STKVKENE
+201 
-209 EQINEGLFG
+209 
-218 NKFGRT
+218 
-224 KHDLNEALVAEL
+224 
-236 KDVPAGDRKKI
+236 
-247 IYVLNDNGFEDRV
+247 
-260 KEYGFKA
+260 
-267 DDDLGE
+267 
-273 FWFGVA
+273 
-279 QVLGFVP
+279 
-286 SHCEDL
+286 
-292 GNGIVKIN
+292 
-300 GKKCKSALD
+300 
-309 AYKTIVFTSEVEG
+309 
-322 ANEVDE
+322 VDE

-375 ERELKEAGFQEDE
+375 ERELKKAGFQEDE

-445 TQVNECG
+445 TQVNEAKKILKNVG
-452 AGCCGGKKKK
+452 MSLEDKIENMALEYLSEVGDDFDSMLYSQIESSITAGDISDDFNYEFEDGNYPKGKKLKEWIT
-462 DKKKKKK
+462 DWVNAQ
-469 DIDEVYDIVKEL
+469 IDNCLDNYD
-481 QLKTLIDESEADVT
+481 T
-495 FIYDESVDNIVDSEV
+495 
-510 YSDLCEALDTLDE
+510 
-523 IDYEVDDQDPSC
+523 DY
-535 LAVWE
+535 
-540 K
+540 

>member
-1 MNKFDDLYFK
+1 M
-11 KAAWLCEASED
+11 
-22 DDDEDK
+22 
-28 VEEDETETDD
+28 
-38 TAEDADVEAVE
+38 
-49 EIECPD
+49 
-55 CDGTG
+55 
-60 EDEDG
+60 
-65 EECETC
+65 
-71 GGTGVIA
+71 
-78 PEESEEDI
+78 
-86 VADAE
+86 
-91 DAISDAEDDDDD
+91 
-103 DAEADPDAEPDPDE
+103 
-117 EYELD
+117 
-122 LADPVCPCCG
+122 ADPVCPCCG
-132 AHLNVISDAETDTEE
+132 AHLNVISDTETEE
-147 PATEEDVP
+147 PDAEEDVP
-155 TTEVDGFEVV
+155 TTEVDGFEVA

-186 EYSEDGEDDDDDVDE
+186 EYSEDGEDVDDDD
-201 STKVKENE
+201 
-209 EQINEGLFG
+209 
-218 NKFGRT
+218 
-224 KHDLNEALVAEL
+224 
-236 KDVPAGDRKKI
+236 
-247 IYVLNDNGFEDRV
+247 
-260 KEYGFKA
+260 
-267 DDDLGE
+267 DD
-273 FWFGVA
+273 
-279 QVLGFVP
+279 
-286 SHCEDL
+286 
-292 GNGIVKIN
+292 
-300 GKKCKSALD
+300 
-309 AYKTIVFTSEVEG
+309 
-322 ANEVDE
+322 VDE

-375 ERELKEAGFQEDE
+375 ERELKKAGFQEDE

-469 DIDEVYDIVKEL
+469 DIDEVYDIVNEL

>member
-91 DAISDAEDDDDD
+91 DAISDAEDDDD
-103 DAEADPDAEPDPDE
+103 AEADPDVEPDPDE

-132 AHLNVISDAETDTEE
+132 AHLNVISDTETDAEE

-155 TTEVDGFEVV
+155 TTEVDGFEVA

-186 EYSEDGEDDDDDVDE
+186 EYSEDSEDDDDD
-201 STKVKENE
+201 
-209 EQINEGLFG
+209 
-218 NKFGRT
+218 
-224 KHDLNEALVAEL
+224 
-236 KDVPAGDRKKI
+236 
-247 IYVLNDNGFEDRV
+247 
-260 KEYGFKA
+260 
-267 DDDLGE
+267 
-273 FWFGVA
+273 
-279 QVLGFVP
+279 
-286 SHCEDL
+286 
-292 GNGIVKIN
+292 
-300 GKKCKSALD
+300 
-309 AYKTIVFTSEVEG
+309 
-322 ANEVDE
+322 VDE

-425 ALDAYKTIVHTCQVR
+425 ALDAYKTIVHTCHVR

-469 DIDEVYDIVKEL
+469 DIDEVFDIVNEL

>member
-91 DAISDAEDDDDD
+91 DAISDAEDDDN

-132 AHLNVISDAETDTEE
+132 AHLNVISDTETEE

-155 TTEVDGFEVV
+155 TTEVDGFEVA

-186 EYSEDGEDDDDDVDE
+186 EYDEDGEEDDDDVDE
-201 STKVKENE
+201 STQV
-209 EQINEGLFG
+209 
-218 NKFGRT
+218 
-224 KHDLNEALVAEL
+224 NEAKRIMKNNGYRVLKEKEVNLDNLVKNIFEL
-236 KDVPAGDRKKI
+236 LTTYDIEASDNEVKKL
-247 IYVLNDNGFEDRV
+247 VLNYIDSGRDVEHASAEDVIELDLDNEPDSVLKYNGGIHFWI
-260 KEYGFKA
+260 KEGRY
-267 DDDLGE
+267 
-273 FWFGVA
+273 
-279 QVLGFVP
+279 
-286 SHCEDL
+286 
-292 GNGIVKIN
+292 
-300 GKKCKSALD
+300 
-309 AYKTIVFTSEVEG
+309 
-322 ANEVDE
+322 NEYFDE
-328 STKVNEGLFDRNK
+328 STK
-341 TGNDLNPE
+341 
-349 FVKDF
+349 
-354 TNVAVDDR
+354 
-362 KKIISILLESGIS
+362 
-375 ERELKEAGFQEDE
+375 
-388 DLGDFWNDVAYC
+388 
-400 LGFQVTNGCEV
+400 
-411 KNGVLVISGRKCKT
+411 
-425 ALDAYKTIVHTCQVR
+425 
-440 DIAES
+440 
-445 TQVNECG
+445 VNECG

-495 FIYDESVDNIVDSEV
+495 FIYDESVDNIVDSKA

>member
-103 DAEADPDAEPDPDE
+103 VEADPDAEPDPDE

-132 AHLNVISDAETDTEE
+132 AHLNVISDTETDAEE
-147 PATEEDVP
+147 TAADEDVP
-155 TTEVDGFEVV
+155 TTEVDGFEVA

-186 EYSEDGEDDDDDVDE
+186 EYEEDGEEDDDVD
-201 STKVKENE
+201 
-209 EQINEGLFG
+209 
-218 NKFGRT
+218 
-224 KHDLNEALVAEL
+224 
-236 KDVPAGDRKKI
+236 
-247 IYVLNDNGFEDRV
+247 
-260 KEYGFKA
+260 
-267 DDDLGE
+267 DD
-273 FWFGVA
+273 
-279 QVLGFVP
+279 
-286 SHCEDL
+286 
-292 GNGIVKIN
+292 
-300 GKKCKSALD
+300 
-309 AYKTIVFTSEVEG
+309 
-322 ANEVDE
+322 VDE

-375 ERELKEAGFQEDE
+375 ERELKKAGFQEDE

-469 DIDEVYDIVKEL
+469 DIDEVYDIVNEL

>member
-91 DAISDAEDDDDD
+91 DAISDAEDDDN

-132 AHLNVISDAETDTEE
+132 AHLNVISDTETDAEE
-147 PATEEDVP
+147 TAADEDVP
-155 TTEVDGFEVV
+155 TTEVDGFEVA

-178 SDEDAEPV
+178 SDEDTEPV
-186 EYSEDGEDDDDDVDE
+186 EYSEDGEDVDDDD
-201 STKVKENE
+201 
-209 EQINEGLFG
+209 
-218 NKFGRT
+218 
-224 KHDLNEALVAEL
+224 
-236 KDVPAGDRKKI
+236 
-247 IYVLNDNGFEDRV
+247 
-260 KEYGFKA
+260 
-267 DDDLGE
+267 DD
-273 FWFGVA
+273 
-279 QVLGFVP
+279 
-286 SHCEDL
+286 
-292 GNGIVKIN
+292 
-300 GKKCKSALD
+300 
-309 AYKTIVFTSEVEG
+309 
-322 ANEVDE
+322 VDE

-375 ERELKEAGFQEDE
+375 ERELKKAGFQEDE

-469 DIDEVYDIVKEL
+469 DIDEVYDIVNEL

>member
-91 DAISDAEDDDDD
+91 DAISDAEDDDDT
-103 DAEADPDAEPDPDE
+103 EPDPDE

-132 AHLNVISDAETDTEE
+132 AHLNVISDTETDTEE

-155 TTEVDGFEVV
+155 TTEVDGFEVA

-186 EYSEDGEDDDDDVDE
+186 EYSEDGEDDDDD
-201 STKVKENE
+201 
-209 EQINEGLFG
+209 
-218 NKFGRT
+218 
-224 KHDLNEALVAEL
+224 
-236 KDVPAGDRKKI
+236 
-247 IYVLNDNGFEDRV
+247 
-260 KEYGFKA
+260 
-267 DDDLGE
+267 
-273 FWFGVA
+273 
-279 QVLGFVP
+279 
-286 SHCEDL
+286 
-292 GNGIVKIN
+292 
-300 GKKCKSALD
+300 
-309 AYKTIVFTSEVEG
+309 
-322 ANEVDE
+322 VDE

-375 ERELKEAGFQEDE
+375 ERELKKAGFQEDE

-452 AGCCGGKKKK
+452 AGCCSGKKKK
-462 DKKKKKK
+462 DKKKKK
-469 DIDEVYDIVKEL
+469 DIDEVYDIVNEL